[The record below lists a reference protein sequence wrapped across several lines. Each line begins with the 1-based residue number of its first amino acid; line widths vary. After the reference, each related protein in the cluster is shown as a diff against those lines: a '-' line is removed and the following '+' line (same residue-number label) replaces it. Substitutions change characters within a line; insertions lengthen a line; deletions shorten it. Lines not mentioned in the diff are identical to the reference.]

1 MSTRDAAEGLTDIAY
16 ALVAGETLQLTL
28 GHERLSVPLGDELR
42 MQREMTSNGDRIHLQ
57 LRLTWCTAPPSREDA
72 SDDPAV

>member
-16 ALVAGETLQLTL
+16 ALVAGEPLQLTL

-42 MQREMTSNGDRIHLQ
+42 MQRDLTSNGDRVHLQ
-57 LRLTWCTAPPSREDA
+57 LRLSWSTAPPKPEGA
-72 SDDPAV
+72 SDDPTV